1 MRVVSAESTELFV
14 GPSDAPLQLVRVAV
28 TGCTEPAPIRIHGD
42 GLAGEAAARPGDD
55 VIEVAVAVESPVVGE
70 RRTARV
76 HTPDGPSLA
85 FEFTVAEPGWTM
97 FMISHF
103 HYDPVWWNTQGA
115 YTSQWR
121 EDPPGRARQ
130 ANGFELVRAHLEM
143 ARREPEYK
151 FVLAE
156 VDYLKP
162 YWDTHPQDR
171 ADLRRFLADGR
182 IEVMGGTY
190 NEPNTNLTSP
200 ETTIRN
206 LVHGIGF
213 QRDVLGAEPATAWQ
227 LDVFG
232 HDPQFPGLA
241 ADAGLTSSS
250 WARGPHHQWGPAQG
264 GVDRMQFCSEF
275 EWIAPSGRGLL
286 THYMPAHYSAGWS
299 MDSSTSLADAEAATY
314 ALFDQLKKVALTRN
328 VLLPVGTDYTP
339 PNKWVTAIHRDWGA
353 RYTWPRFVC
362 ALPKEF
368 FAAVRAELAKRGWV
382 PSPQTRDMN
391 PIYTGKDVS
400 YIDTKQANR
409 AAENAVLE
417 AERFAVFAALLTGA
431 EYPQAAL
438 AKAWVQLA
446 YGAHHDAIT
455 GSESDQVYLDLLT
468 GWRDAWELG
477 RAARDN
483 SLRLLS
489 GAVAASHDRVVV
501 WNPLTQRRTDIVTAR
516 VDPPLQAGVR
526 VFDPDGAEVA
536 ALVEHDGRS
545 VTWLACDV
553 PSLGWRVYRLVPADE
568 APGWELVPGTDIANE
583 HYRLAVDPERGGALS
598 SLVQDG
604 RQLIAAGRVANE
616 LALYEEYP
624 SHPTQGEGPWHLLP
638 TGPVVCSSACPAQVQ
653 AYRGPL
659 GQRLVVRGRI
669 GTLLR
674 YTQTL
679 TLWDGVDRVDCRT
692 SIDEFTGEDRL
703 LRLRWPCPVPGAMPI
718 SEVGDAVVGRGFAL
732 LHEGPESVDTAQH
745 PWTLDNPAYGWFG
758 LSSAV
763 RVRAGDGVRAVSVAE
778 VVSPMETVSG
788 PMARDLMVA
797 LVRAG
802 VTATCSGAD
811 KPRYG
816 HLDVDS
822 NLPDARIALGGPD
835 RNTFTK
841 AVLAEAAPAYTA
853 ELQRQL
859 AKTGTARVWV
869 PAANPLARAWLPGA
883 DLRAPCALPVLVI
896 DGRDEKHLRA
906 AVASLADDLADA
918 EIVVHQRAAP
928 QMEPF
933 EDRTVALLNRGVPS
947 FAVDSEG
954 TLHTALMRSCTG
966 WPSGVWIDQPRRTAP
981 DGSNFQLQHW
991 THHFDYALVCGGG
1004 DWRRAGIPA
1013 RSAQFSHPLL
1023 AVAPRRPQGELPAVG
1038 SLLHVEPA
1046 DSVQLGALKA
1056 AGNPLAAGSA
1066 RPVQP
1071 AAVAL
1076 RLVQTTGADTP
1087 VTIGCELGKVG
1098 ALRPADL
1105 LETPLAM
1112 ARARK
1117 SSIDLHGYQV
1127 ATVLARLDVA
1137 ADMAN
1142 VLAADDVALAPHA
1155 ETAQP
1160 QYARYWLH
1168 NRGPAP
1174 LGGLPAVAHLHPRR
1188 VRGQPGDDVVLRL
1201 TAASDCTDSVL
1212 GGVVDVVC
1220 PLGWP
1225 ATPARL
1231 PFTLGAGAHLQ
1242 ADIALSHSRRR
1253 AAGTVSGPRAAARRR
1268 HGGTGRLA
1276 PGGRGRVRGH
1286 RRRRLRSGGAG
1297 LPRRWAGRHRAG
1309 RRRPGPAG
1317 GDDRQPRSRRAGPG
1331 CALDQ
1336 PLGHL
1341 GVDRPARARRRA
1353 TRPGHGQA
1361 GFRCDPAGL
1370 AGARAVVGP
1379 GSGRLRGSVGLFAG
1393 GEGERDMSGRS
1404 RLPGSS
1410 SRRDA
1415 ARIVAERVVA
1425 TVAGVAVAVDEV
1437 DAAEARLRDGP
1448 RAAALPASG
1457 TSEGRQLRRWLTQL
1471 IVTERVVA
1479 AEAAARGLTAAGAP
1493 AEADLLPDATARLE
1507 IGSVA
1512 AAVLADPLARALFA
1526 AVTARVAV
1534 TDDAVADY
1542 HARNPLRFA
1551 APCPGQHGW
1560 RAPAAAAP
1568 PLDQVRRAI
1577 TEHLLGAARR
1587 RAFRVWLDARR
1598 NALVVLAPGYEH
1610 PGDPRQPDNTRRH

>member
-28 TGCTEPAPIRIHGD
+28 TGCTEPPPIRIHGD

-553 PSLGWRVYRLVPADE
+553 PSLGWRVYRLVPPTRRQAGNWYP
-568 APGWELVPGTDIANE
+568 APT
-583 HYRLAVDPERGGALS
+583 S
-598 SLVQDG
+598 
-604 RQLIAAGRVANE
+604 
-616 LALYEEYP
+616 
-624 SHPTQGEGPWHLLP
+624 PTS
-638 TGPVVCSSACPAQVQ
+638 T
-653 AYRGPL
+653 
-659 GQRLVVRGRI
+659 I
-669 GTLLR
+669 
-674 YTQTL
+674 
-679 TLWDGVDRVDCRT
+679 
-692 SIDEFTGEDRL
+692 
-703 LRLRWPCPVPGAMPI
+703 
-718 SEVGDAVVGRGFAL
+718 
-732 LHEGPESVDTAQH
+732 
-745 PWTLDNPAYGWFG
+745 
-758 LSSAV
+758 
-763 RVRAGDGVRAVSVAE
+763 
-778 VVSPMETVSG
+778 
-788 PMARDLMVA
+788 
-797 LVRAG
+797 
-802 VTATCSGAD
+802 
-811 KPRYG
+811 
-816 HLDVDS
+816 
-822 NLPDARIALGGPD
+822 
-835 RNTFTK
+835 
-841 AVLAEAAPAYTA
+841 
-853 ELQRQL
+853 
-859 AKTGTARVWV
+859 
-869 PAANPLARAWLPGA
+869 
-883 DLRAPCALPVLVI
+883 
-896 DGRDEKHLRA
+896 
-906 AVASLADDLADA
+906 
-918 EIVVHQRAAP
+918 
-928 QMEPF
+928 
-933 EDRTVALLNRGVPS
+933 
-947 FAVDSEG
+947 
-954 TLHTALMRSCTG
+954 G
-966 WPSGVWIDQPRRTAP
+966 WPSTPSVAGRCRR
-981 DGSNFQLQHW
+981 W
-991 THHFDYALVCGGG
+991 C
-1004 DWRRAGIPA
+1004 R
-1013 RSAQFSHPLL
+1013 
-1023 AVAPRRPQGELPAVG
+1023 
-1038 SLLHVEPA
+1038 
-1046 DSVQLGALKA
+1046 
-1056 AGNPLAAGSA
+1056 
-1066 RPVQP
+1066 
-1071 AAVAL
+1071 
-1076 RLVQTTGADTP
+1076 
-1087 VTIGCELGKVG
+1087 
-1098 ALRPADL
+1098 
-1105 LETPLAM
+1105 
-1112 ARARK
+1112 
-1117 SSIDLHGYQV
+1117 
-1127 ATVLARLDVA
+1127 
-1137 ADMAN
+1137 
-1142 VLAADDVALAPHA
+1142 
-1155 ETAQP
+1155 
-1160 QYARYWLH
+1160 
-1168 NRGPAP
+1168 
-1174 LGGLPAVAHLHPRR
+1174 
-1188 VRGQPGDDVVLRL
+1188 
-1201 TAASDCTDSVL
+1201 TAAS
-1212 GGVVDVVC
+1212 
-1220 PLGWP
+1220 
-1225 ATPARL
+1225 
-1231 PFTLGAGAHLQ
+1231 
-1242 ADIALSHSRRR
+1242 
-1253 AAGTVSGPRAAARRR
+1253 
-1268 HGGTGRLA
+1268 
-1276 PGGRGRVRGH
+1276 
-1286 RRRRLRSGGAG
+1286 
-1297 LPRRWAGRHRAG
+1297 
-1309 RRRPGPAG
+1309 
-1317 GDDRQPRSRRAGPG
+1317 
-1331 CALDQ
+1331 
-1336 PLGHL
+1336 
-1341 GVDRPARARRRA
+1341 
-1353 TRPGHGQA
+1353 
-1361 GFRCDPAGL
+1361 
-1370 AGARAVVGP
+1370 
-1379 GSGRLRGSVGLFAG
+1379 
-1393 GEGERDMSGRS
+1393 
-1404 RLPGSS
+1404 
-1410 SRRDA
+1410 
-1415 ARIVAERVVA
+1415 
-1425 TVAGVAVAVDEV
+1425 
-1437 DAAEARLRDGP
+1437 
-1448 RAAALPASG
+1448 
-1457 TSEGRQLRRWLTQL
+1457 
-1471 IVTERVVA
+1471 
-1479 AEAAARGLTAAGAP
+1479 
-1493 AEADLLPDATARLE
+1493 
-1507 IGSVA
+1507 
-1512 AAVLADPLARALFA
+1512 
-1526 AVTARVAV
+1526 
-1534 TDDAVADY
+1534 
-1542 HARNPLRFA
+1542 
-1551 APCPGQHGW
+1551 
-1560 RAPAAAAP
+1560 
-1568 PLDQVRRAI
+1568 
-1577 TEHLLGAARR
+1577 
-1587 RAFRVWLDARR
+1587 
-1598 NALVVLAPGYEH
+1598 
-1610 PGDPRQPDNTRRH
+1610 